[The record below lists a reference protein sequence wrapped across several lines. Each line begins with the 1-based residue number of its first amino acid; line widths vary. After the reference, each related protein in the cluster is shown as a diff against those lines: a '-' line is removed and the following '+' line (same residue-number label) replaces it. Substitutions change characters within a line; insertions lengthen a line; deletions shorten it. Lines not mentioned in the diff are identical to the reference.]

1 MIVLLWSSSSTPK
14 VLPVP
19 FFFFYFFLFI
29 AVLFFFCCCLMLRT
43 SKAHNYIDYI
53 PWIFCSV
60 DLGGLLNGKETVL
73 LWLCLPGKLRTIY
86 KFCIDLQ
93 GSIYSHLIR
102 HCCCCCEETTFTMRR
117 SFQCSIYCM
126 LMMVMGTEQQ
136 NGIRTY
142 KANPR
147 LLYHD
152 LWSKRRDD
160 GLIERRRSSVSKH

>member
-14 VLPVP
+14 VLSVP
-19 FFFFYFFLFI
+19 FFFFFFFLFI
-29 AVLFFFCCCLMLRT
+29 AVLFFCCRLMLRT
-43 SKAHNYIDYI
+43 PKAYNYIDYI

-102 HCCCCCEETTFTMRR
+102 HCCCCCCCEETTFTMRR

-142 KANPR
+142 KAQSSTTIPR
-147 LLYHD
+147 
-152 LWSKRRDD
+152 SMV
-160 GLIERRRSSVSKH
+160 EETRRRSNRTSVIFSV

>member
-19 FFFFYFFLFI
+19 FFFFFFFLFI
-29 AVLFFFCCCLMLRT
+29 TVLFFFCCHLMLRT
-43 SKAHNYIDYI
+43 PKAHNYIDYI

-102 HCCCCCEETTFTMRR
+102 HCCCCCCEETTFTMRR

-126 LMMVMGTEQQ
+126 LMGTEQQ